1 MKTSACLDAL
11 LHVVLSTYSL
21 LLVQRIKNG
30 RASECTVQS
39 LILDTESGNMSY
51 KVPISDVERAVVD
64 EAHAL
69 AVANGNEGSSSS

>member
-51 KVPISDVERAVVD
+51 KVPISDVSDVERAVVD

-69 AVANGNEGSSSS
+69 AVANLAF